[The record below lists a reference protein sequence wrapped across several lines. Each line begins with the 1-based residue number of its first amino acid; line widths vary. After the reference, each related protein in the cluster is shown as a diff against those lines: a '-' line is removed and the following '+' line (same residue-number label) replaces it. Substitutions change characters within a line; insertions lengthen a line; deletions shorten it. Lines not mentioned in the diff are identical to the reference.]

1 MDKEHQ
7 DDIMGKAYD
16 SRLMKRLITY
26 AKPYWKLLLLAMA
39 LLIMITGL
47 ELINPYLLKVT
58 IDDYLNGNERPMY
71 VLSIESPYSGVEF
84 DGKKYVKEYNLSDE
98 EVLSLDAAPKM
109 EILKKN
115 DNYYLI
121 DFGSQALLEEES
133 LSQDDPGVLDSWI
146 ELTHDEYMTFRGED
160 ISGINRIAIYFF
172 IVILLTFIFNYA
184 QVFIL
189 NYTSQKIIFNMR
201 EEIFNHIQS
210 LSISYFDKN
219 PIGRLVTRVT
229 NDTETLNE
237 MYSSVLITLVKDVL
251 MILGIMLIMLRLDY
265 KLALM
270 SFALLPFIFI
280 LAYRFR
286 KSVRVV
292 YRLARAQLARIN
304 SSLNENITG
313 MRTIQI
319 FNKERKIA
327 KQFDDIN
334 NEYLNTSIKEVTLY
348 AMFRPSIEV
357 IRSLGLALLVYFG
370 GGKVVSNT
378 LEFGVLYLFIDYLQK
393 FFMPIFDLTEKYN
406 ILQSSMAS
414 SERIFSVLD
423 DKTIIENPGKP
434 VKLDEIKG
442 KIEFKNVWFA
452 YNNEDW
458 VLKNVSFTIKPG
470 ETVALVG
477 ATGAGKSSIINLINR
492 FYNIQKGEILIDG
505 VNINDIDKYELRRN
519 VGVVLQDVFLFTG
532 NIRDNIRLNNSSK
545 SQKEIEEVAKYV
557 NADYF
562 INRLPEKYDEPVMER
577 GSTLSSGE
585 RQLLAFARTL
595 AYDPRILILDEATSN
610 IDTET
615 EILIQDALAKLIKG
629 RTSIAIAHR
638 LSTIQHADNII
649 VLSHGE
655 IKEMGNHQKLLD
667 NQGMYFDLYK
677 LQYGK

>member
-677 LQYGK
+677 LQYGQ